1 MNGSEL
7 HAVLGASGG
16 TGSAVVRELVRRGYR
31 VRAVNRR
38 GDAEVPEGVERRAG
52 DASTPGAPAPRSRGL
67 RWSTTPPSP
76 HTRGGPGSSLP

>member
-16 TGSAVVRELVRRGYR
+16 IGSAVVRELDRRGYR

-38 GDAEVPEGVERRAG
+38 GDADVPEEVERAAG
-52 DASTPGAPAPRSRGL
+52 DASTPATAARGL

-76 HTRGGPGSSLP
+76 HTRGGPGSSRP